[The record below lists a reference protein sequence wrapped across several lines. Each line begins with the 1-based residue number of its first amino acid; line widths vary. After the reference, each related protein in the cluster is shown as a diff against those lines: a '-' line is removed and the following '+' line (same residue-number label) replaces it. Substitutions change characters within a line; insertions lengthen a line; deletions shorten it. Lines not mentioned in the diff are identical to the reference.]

1 MILLFTS
8 SRIRIRPMNIP
19 HPIPYQGSKRHLATA
34 ILRYFPDDVET
45 LVEPFAGSAAITIAA
60 ACRSSAKRF
69 VINDINEPLIRLWR
83 EIIARPKHISAT
95 YSELWEA
102 QAGRERTY
110 YDFIRSEFNRTGQP
124 GYLLYLL
131 ARCVKAAVR
140 YNSTGEFNQSP
151 DNRRKGTHPIL
162 MQKHIFGVSEVLRGE
177 TKCLSSDYKQALRDI
192 GKADLVYFD
201 PPYQG
206 VCGRRDSRYLER
218 VGFDEFVSTLDN
230 LNGRDVSYIVSYD
243 GRTGDKTF
251 GKPLPTL
258 LQTQHVELAAG
269 RSSQST
275 LLGRDENTFESLYLS
290 PALVSRLDGSSSTY
304 PPKTGES
311 PKTMEASL

>member
-1 MILLFTS
+1 
-8 SRIRIRPMNIP
+8 MNIP

-69 VINDINEPLIRLWR
+69 VLNDLNEPLIRLWR
-83 EIIARPKHISAT
+83 EIILHPLQISAS
-95 YSELWEA
+95 YAQLWGD
-102 QAGRERTY
+102 QVGRERAY
-110 YDFIRSEFNRTGQP
+110 YDFVRSEFNRTGRP

-140 YNSTGEFNQSP
+140 YNSNGEFNQSP
-151 DNRRKGTHPIL
+151 DNRRKGAHPTL
-162 MQKHIFGVSEVLRGE
+162 MRKHILGVSEVLRGE
-177 TKCLSSDYKQALRDI
+177 TKCLSADYKQALQNV

-206 VCGRRDSRYLER
+206 VCGRRDPRYLES
-218 VGFDEFVSTLDN
+218 VAFDEFVSTLDK
-230 LNGRDVSYIVSYD
+230 LNGGDISYIVSYD

-251 GKPLPTL
+251 GKPLPAHL
-258 LQTQHVELAAG
+258 KAHRIELAAG

-275 LLGRDENTFESLYLS
+275 LLGRSEDTFESLYIS
-290 PALVSRLDGSSSTY
+290 PALVKRLDGSAFSY
-304 PPKTGES
+304 RLRAADGPKM
-311 PKTMEASL
+311 MEASL